1 MSVFSKKEN
10 PVNPK
15 AMNQLGQGTIIEG
28 DISSDADIRIDGKVK
43 GNVTTKGKL
52 VLGSVGIIEGDV
64 FCLNGYVEGKIN
76 GKIESGDLLILSKTA
91 LVNGD
96 IIIKKL
102 VVEEGAKFN
111 GKCVMGVQVSR
122 NSELDKEA
130 TSVRAIQKAM

>member
-1 MSVFSKKEN
+1 MSVFSKKDA

-15 AMNQLGQGTIIEG
+15 AMNQLGQGTVIEG
-28 DISSDADIRIDGKVK
+28 DISSDADIRIDGRIK

-52 VLGSVGIIEGDV
+52 VLGSAGIIEGDV
-64 FCLNGYVEGKIN
+64 FCLNAYVEGRIN
-76 GKIESGDLLILSKTA
+76 GKIESGDLLILSKSA

-122 NSELDKEA
+122 NNESQTEA
-130 TSVRAIQKAM
+130 SSVRAIQKAM